1 MRCFLFN
8 LLWWGERMRQSA
20 RHIYVP
26 HGNEV
31 YVNNWRAWR
40 IQEYTIK
47 KILKNRCSQDFFDFI
62 YCISRHHAPT
72 TLRHFAKPSGGQ
84 ARKFKPTVKGGFYF
98 DFRYFHEFELIIFE
112 KRCFYPIFEL
122 FYLFV
127 LFFSALCFCTI
138 VPIQ

>member
-72 TLRHFAKPSGGQ
+72 T
-84 ARKFKPTVKGGFYF
+84 KFKTATKSGSSFVFQYLP
-98 DFRYFHEFELIIFE
+98 EFESYVFQKYHFSL
-112 KRCFYPIFEL
+112 IFEL
-122 FYLFV
+122 FNILYHHIYGNV
-127 LFFSALCFCTI
+127 LALAQLHNLGKCRRAD
-138 VPIQ
+138 